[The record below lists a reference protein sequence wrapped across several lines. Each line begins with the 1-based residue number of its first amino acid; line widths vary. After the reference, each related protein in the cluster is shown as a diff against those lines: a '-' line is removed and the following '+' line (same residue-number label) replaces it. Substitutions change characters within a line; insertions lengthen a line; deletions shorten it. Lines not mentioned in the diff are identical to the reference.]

1 MGAFSIWHI
10 LIVAVVVVLLF
21 GRGKISSIMGDVAHG
36 IRNFRE
42 GLKDPNDPRSIPE
55 SKRDTAEIKKNED
68 AKG

>member
-42 GLKDPNDPRSIPE
+42 GLKDPNDPRSISD
-55 SKRDTAEIKKNED
+55 SKRDTAEVKKNED